1 MLKYENTAEVG
12 DTIKAYDFKPMSDRP
27 DRYVAGKVIGKGT
40 TAAPYRAFTIIVD
53 DDSGDMTPGPDNR
66 VGCEVFVPFETAFAE
81 FEGRVAKIEGPRDE
95 TDPRQ
100 LQADHPG
107 HADHSGGPVV

>member
-27 DRYVAGKVIGKGT
+27 DRYVAGKVIGKGDGC
-40 TAAPYRAFTIIVD
+40 AVPGFTIIVD

-81 FEGRVAKIEGPRDE
+81 FEGRVAKIEG
-95 TDPRQ
+95 
-100 LQADHPG
+100 A
-107 HADHSGGPVV
+107 A

>member
-1 MLKYENTAEVG
+1 MLKYENTAEIG
-12 DTIKAYDFKPMSDRP
+12 DTIKAYDFKPMNDRP

-40 TAAPYRAFTIIVD
+40 TAPPNMYRAFTIIVD

-81 FEGRVAKIEGPRDE
+81 FEGRVAKIEG
-95 TDPRQ
+95 
-100 LQADHPG
+100 A
-107 HADHSGGPVV
+107 A